1 MLQNGMIYR
10 KFKSVLVDQEINARM
25 PTPQEKLKKEAH
37 HRCDGA
43 AVIFERD
50 Q

>member
-25 PTPQEKLKKEAH
+25 PTPQEEVEEGSTSQM
-37 HRCDGA
+37 RWGCCY
-43 AVIFERD
+43 F
-50 Q
+50 